1 MITQSKKLFENR
13 SKTDINFNYDHYSPE
28 IAQLEK
34 WNDLAQKFFR
44 MHEADL
50 RPKFYEKWAGT
61 NGRFQREIRKLEQN
75 YERPCGQ
82 KNWPNL
88 IPKQSTN
95 RPVRSA
101 NFQNDNVGE
110 ISLGSRERRSGGKLK
125 VAHNPGHRM
134 RHIVR
139 NVHKWTEEYLNSCK
153 NQHKVVNRWL
163 RFNDRWE
170 KEIAKN
176 PIFQEEFEAEKRY
189 LRNNDGP
196 GKPCG
201 RIYREFGLHGQYME
215 LRDASVDQS
224 NGIHDLGETAFGN
237 DEMMSMVP
245 FKGKSVL
252 YICIILY
259 IC

>member
-1 MITQSKKLFENR
+1 MIPRSKKLFENR
-13 SKTDINFNYDHYSPE
+13 SKTDINFNYRHKFLE

-50 RPKFYEKWAGT
+50 RSEFYEKWAGT
-61 NGRFQREIRKLEQN
+61 NGRFHREVLKLEKN
-75 YERPCGQ
+75 YKRPCRH
-82 KNWPNL
+82 NWPNR
-88 IPKQSTN
+88 IPRQSTY

-101 NFQNDNVGE
+101 NFQNDVVGE
-110 ISLGSRERRSGGKLK
+110 ISLGSRERRSDGKLK

-134 RHIVR
+134 KHIAR
-139 NVHKWTEEYLNSCK
+139 NVHKWTEEYLNGCK
-153 NQHKVVNRWL
+153 NRKKVLNRWL
-163 RFNDRWE
+163 KLSGRWE
-170 KEIAKN
+170 KEIAKT

-224 NGIHDLGETAFGN
+224 NGIQDLAETAFGN
-237 DEMMSMVP
+237 DELMSMVP
-245 FKGKSVL
+245 FEGKKC
-252 YICIILY
+252 IC
-259 IC
+259 